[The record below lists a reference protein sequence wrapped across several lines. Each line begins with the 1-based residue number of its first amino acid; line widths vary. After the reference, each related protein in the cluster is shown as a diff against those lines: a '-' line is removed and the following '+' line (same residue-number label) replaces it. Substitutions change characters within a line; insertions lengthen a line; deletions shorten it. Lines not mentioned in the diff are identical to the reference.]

1 MHIILALL
9 SAIVGLIYAL
19 TALQRT
25 GFRLESLNPFAW
37 YRRSQ
42 WLKVYREKP
51 IYNLGEPIDAA
62 ALLLLGIVKCEGEI
76 SAEQKRELISIF
88 EHDFHLSNTE
98 ACDLLLASSHLIRN
112 EIYINDHL
120 AKILE
125 KSANR
130 INEAQIQSVLTLMN
144 RIGTLESSLND
155 EQKKLITGVETFYLK
170 RKKSSS
176 GSKW

>member
-9 SAIVGLIYAL
+9 SAIAGLIWAL

-25 GFRLESLNPFAW
+25 GFRLDSLNPFAW

-62 ALLLLGIVKCEGEI
+62 ALLLLGVVKCEGEI
-76 SAEQKRELISIF
+76 SAEQKRTLIGIF
-88 EHDFHLSNTE
+88 ENDFHLSNAE

-112 EIYINDHL
+112 EIYISDQL

-130 INEAQIQSVLTLMN
+130 ITEAQIQSILTLMN
-144 RIGTLESSLND
+144 RMGTVESSLND
-155 EQKKLITGVETFYLK
+155 EQKKLISGVETFYLK
-170 RKKSSS
+170 RKKIASSD
-176 GSKW
+176 KW